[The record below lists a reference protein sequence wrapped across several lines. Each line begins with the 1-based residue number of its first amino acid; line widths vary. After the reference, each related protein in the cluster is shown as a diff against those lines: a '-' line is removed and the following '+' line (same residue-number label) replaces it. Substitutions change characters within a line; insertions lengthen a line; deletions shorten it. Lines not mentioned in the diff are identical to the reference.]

1 MKNILKNNL
10 LLFTYSRK
18 KLIFVFFLLLIL
30 ALTGCKSAV
39 KIVFPNGETYV
50 GEVESGKPHGQGT
63 WTSPI
68 GEKYVGE
75 FKKGKKHG
83 QGTWTSPIGWGEEG
97 ICYTSK
103 CRPGHVKF
111 VGEFKDDKMWNGTR
125 FKKHGK
131 IFGKIVNG
139 GEQKSPTSSQAI
151 IHITFVNDK
160 EPIGGHAKQRLI
172 SIGYN
177 VPRRGSLD
185 ELNQEFVGG
194 LNLEP
199 GYKER
204 FVEIQNSINA
214 VLGGYPNYVNLAYDP
229 NGTEEDAKPL
239 FDRLTEIEYK
249 PKVKQW
255 TIAELDKY
263 KSCLSGS
270 DPGGWRTPSTYPY
283 SICLES
289 LEKIY
294 AYRYE
299 RGPPTRRNYAQLA
312 LHYAHEYFHHY
323 QRAHALE
330 RGLDYQ
336 DDTINPESTVQ
347 APTWW
352 TEGAAIAFQN
362 AWYKSNWNSLSFLK
376 DEKNVSIGDIA
387 WRSRGSHCSSDWFMN
402 ESEEKYSTRSGCS
415 SAVMAVAFMAH
426 LTSWKTVWIDIPQD
440 YYDLGFWGAFEKH
453 IGMTNKE
460 FYDAYNKFLRS
471 GNDPPQGWTPPQ
483 GPISEYAD
491 FWEIIPESIEAPIP
505 MPELKRVVFGGL
517 IKAEDV
523 FETAG
528 SVIEEGY
535 EGDIWIWSEYEDAN
549 ISSKYE
555 GGIRNGFPNGQ
566 GTLIHP
572 DGTKYVGKF
581 RKGKKHGQGIYTYP
595 NGAKYIG
602 EYKDGLRN
610 GQGTWNF
617 NDGKKFVGEFKDDQ
631 MWNGTVFSKNG
642 EITGNMVIGIGF
654 KKNGEIVGKIKIVNG
669 GKIKAEQIAEDKKLI
684 INEKIE
690 FYKQA
695 RANEDDKA
703 ASQILGSLMN
713 MLGYIPSIASHTEH
727 EWIWSE
733 HEDSQINLKGEICE
747 NIVNGDG
754 ALEFKFNYH
763 LHSSLP
769 NEWVEEFKIIM
780 ANLEKIIPVKATSY
794 LCSLD
799 IFSWQDITDRPFK
812 DKIGKTKGTSI
823 SGYGTPGSNEHVRFM
838 VLEMP
843 SSEFKNNYIH
853 RYLVIPHEYL
863 HVYHLSLA
871 KYKYYGELD
880 IKWLSE
886 GSATTF
892 ESLYSQQYYNINY
905 FKKGFSRQ
913 VPQAAINNPKI
924 FESSD
929 DTENGVS
936 SVFMVLALVKELT
949 KLDFTEEKAFK
960 LIFNDFWR
968 KNPNNYNW
976 KIVFRDVFKINLEN
990 FYQNLSNYTNDIYSV
1005 LPSESIKLENIFS
1018 D

>member
-1 MKNILKNNL
+1 MWWSEGTAMA
-10 LLFTYSRK
+10 F
-18 KLIFVFFLLLIL
+18 
-30 ALTGCKSAV
+30 
-39 KIVFPNGETYV
+39 
-50 GEVESGKPHGQGT
+50 EV
-63 WTSPI
+63 
-68 GEKYVGE
+68 
-75 FKKGKKHG
+75 
-83 QGTWTSPIGWGEEG
+83 
-97 ICYTSK
+97 
-103 CRPGHVKF
+103 
-111 VGEFKDDKMWNGTR
+111 
-125 FKKHGK
+125 
-131 IFGKIVNG
+131 
-139 GEQKSPTSSQAI
+139 
-151 IHITFVNDK
+151 
-160 EPIGGHAKQRLI
+160 
-172 SIGYN
+172 
-177 VPRRGSLD
+177 
-185 ELNQEFVGG
+185 
-194 LNLEP
+194 
-199 GYKER
+199 
-204 FVEIQNSINA
+204 
-214 VLGGYPNYVNLAYDP
+214 
-229 NGTEEDAKPL
+229 
-239 FDRLTEIEYK
+239 
-249 PKVKQW
+249 
-255 TIAELDKY
+255 
-263 KSCLSGS
+263 
-270 DPGGWRTPSTYPY
+270 
-283 SICLES
+283 
-289 LEKIY
+289 
-294 AYRYE
+294 
-299 RGPPTRRNYAQLA
+299 
-312 LHYAHEYFHHY
+312 
-323 QRAHALE
+323 
-330 RGLDYQ
+330 
-336 DDTINPESTVQ
+336 
-347 APTWW
+347 
-352 TEGAAIAFQN
+352 
-362 AWYKSNWNSLSFLK
+362 AWYKSNWDSLSFL
-376 DEKNVSIGDIA
+376 EEGDWGFVA
-387 WRSRGSHCSSDWFMN
+387 D
-402 ESEEKYSTRSGCS
+402 KYNDKSTPRAYKRIRKMTQGLLPRNLIRSGCTS
-415 SAVMAVAFMAH
+415 DWKMTVVEEELNRYTDKDGHKIKKDCEVAVMAVHYMAY

-453 IGMTNKE
+453 IGMTNEE
-460 FYDAYNKFLRS
+460 FYDSYNNFLRS
-471 GNDPPQGWTPPQ
+471 GNPEDDPPEGWMLPK

-505 MPELKRVVFGGL
+505 MPELKMVLFGGL
-517 IKAEDV
+517 INANDV

-535 EGDIWIWSEYEDAN
+535 KGDVWIWSEYEDAK

-555 GGIRNGFPNGQ
+555 GGIRKGFPNGQ

-642 EITGNMVIGIGF
+642 KINGNMVIGIGF

-754 ALEFKFNYH
+754 ALEFKFNNH

-769 NEWVEEFKIIM
+769 TEWVEEFKIIM

-823 SGYGTPGSNEHVRFM
+823 SGYGRPGSNDHVRFM

-863 HVYHLSLA
+863 HVYHFSLA

-976 KIVFRDVFKINLEN
+976 KIVFRDVFKVNLEN